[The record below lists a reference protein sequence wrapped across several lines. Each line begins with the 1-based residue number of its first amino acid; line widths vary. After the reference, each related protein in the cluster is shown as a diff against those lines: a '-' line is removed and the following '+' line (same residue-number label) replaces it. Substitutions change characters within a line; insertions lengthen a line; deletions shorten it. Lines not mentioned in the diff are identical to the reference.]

1 MIIYNKYKYFL
12 ILLIFFST
20 ISNTFA
26 YPNDFDGWRVLPIRS
41 EEEFNEEKIGG
52 ASEQHPHSITRCKA
66 NPDIIYFTHDVGHIW
81 RSSNG
86 GETWQNMLG
95 IGAYLIFAQ
104 SIEVDPVDCNTIFT
118 IYDASYIENIAWS
131 KAAITPHIGLYKS
144 IDGGDNYEQVLSR
157 SNR

>member
-66 NPDIIYFTHDVGHIW
+66 NPDIIYFTHD
-81 RSSNG
+81 
-86 GETWQNMLG
+86 Q
-95 IGAYLIFAQ
+95 
-104 SIEVDPVDCNTIFT
+104 
-118 IYDASYIENIAWS
+118 
-131 KAAITPHIGLYKS
+131 ITK
-144 IDGGDNYEQVLSR
+144 
-157 SNR
+157 